1 MRIEGFSQ
9 KRAGWL
15 MKPIYAL
22 MKRRF
27 GKVLRP
33 YTVLAHRPG
42 VARGFLGATIA
53 LARGIVSPAT
63 KVMVSLRAAQLIGCP
78 F

>member
-1 MRIEGFSQ
+1 MRIEGIDQ

-33 YTVLAHRPG
+33 TTVMAHRPG
-42 VARGFLGATIA
+42 VAWGFLGATVA
-53 LARGIVSPAT
+53 LAGGIVPAAT
-63 KVMVSLRAAQLIGCP
+63 KLMVSLRAAQLIGCP